1 MKKSWYLA
9 YCRPKEEER
18 AKLHLRNQGIDS
30 YYPLVLTRK
39 IVRGKITEKIEP
51 LFPRYLFVHMNI
63 EEFSPLKVR
72 STRGIQHII
81 GHGAKWDEVPTELV
95 LQLMRDE
102 DSDESREIVSKLPKH
117 GQKVII
123 TNGSFKGLQAI
134 YQEPDGNQRA
144 FLLLSLMNSETRACF
159 ENSDFTCIST

>member
-1 MKKSWYLA
+1 MYKHIISV
-9 YCRPKEEER
+9 
-18 AKLHLRNQGIDS
+18 HLFAQ
-30 YYPLVLTRK
+30 
-39 IVRGKITEKIEP
+39 
-51 LFPRYLFVHMNI
+51 HMNI
-63 EEFSPLKVR
+63 EEFSPLKVP
-72 STRGIQHII
+72 STRGIPHII
-81 GHGAKWDEVPTELV
+81 EHGAKWDEVPTELV

-102 DSDESREIVSKLPKH
+102 DSEESREIVSKLPKH